1 MTKIQTPFM
10 ILQGTADGAV
20 DWDQGLEFY
29 NAARRNGKQVIFL
42 SYPDEP
48 HHLAKPENQKD
59 FQVRMKQF
67 FDHYLKGTPR
77 AGVDG
82 ERPSAGPQ
90 GRGDQVRTMSD
101 RTVTRR
107 DFLTTSA
114 LAIGAGAF
122 GRRLLAQTP
131 QQTPPPLNPVF
142 TPVRRNVGIFTAR
155 GGTIAYL
162 VNSDG
167 IIVVDSQYPDSA
179 KAFIEGLGKETGN
192 RPIDVLINTHHHADH
207 TGGNRRR
214 SSAVTRTIV
223 AQANVPALQKTAN
236 DQAPTPVEQAY
247 ADTTFT
253 ETLNKVIGDEMVRA
267 TKFTP
272 AHTGGD
278 AVVYFE
284 KANVVQV
291 GDLVW
296 GSLQC
301 YVDRTPG
308 GASATNWIKVN
319 EQIAEKYP
327 ADAIFVWGHSG
338 ARLPV
343 TGTKADVLKMRDY
356 LTALVEYVRAGIKA
370 GKSRDQI
377 VSSKDIL
384 PGFDDRGPLTTRAL
398 AGTYDEL
405 VS

>member
-1 MTKIQTPFM
+1 
-10 ILQGTADGAV
+10 
-20 DWDQGLEFY
+20 
-29 NAARRNGKQVIFL
+29 
-42 SYPDEP
+42 
-48 HHLAKPENQKD
+48 
-59 FQVRMKQF
+59 
-67 FDHYLKGTPR
+67 
-77 AGVDG
+77 
-82 ERPSAGPQ
+82 
-90 GRGDQVRTMSD
+90 MSD

-114 LAIGAGAF
+114 LAIGAGAL

-131 QQTPPPLNPVF
+131 QQTPPLLNPVF

-179 KAFIEGLGKETGN
+179 KAFLEGLGKETGN

-207 TGGNRRR
+207 TGGNV
-214 SSAVTRTIV
+214 AFKGVAKTIV

-236 DQAPTPVEQAY
+236 EQAPTPVEQVY
-247 ADTTFT
+247 ADATFS
-253 ETLNKVIGDEMVRA
+253 EIWNHGVGDEMVRA

-278 AVVYFE
+278 AAVYFE

-327 ADAIFVWGHSG
+327 ADAIYVWGHSG

-370 GKSRDQI
+370 GKTRDQI

-405 VS
+405 HPGV